1 MRDLTINEVYA
12 VSGAAMNPDS
22 ELSDGAMAAGI
33 AGGVVGAE
41 VGGSIGF
48 AMGGP
53 VGGAAGIVVGGAA
66 MGLVAAHA
74 YNDMYNESSK

>member
-33 AGGVVGAE
+33 AGGGRWR
-41 VGGSIGF
+41 
-48 AMGGP
+48 
-53 VGGAAGIVVGGAA
+53 
-66 MGLVAAHA
+66 
-74 YNDMYNESSK
+74 